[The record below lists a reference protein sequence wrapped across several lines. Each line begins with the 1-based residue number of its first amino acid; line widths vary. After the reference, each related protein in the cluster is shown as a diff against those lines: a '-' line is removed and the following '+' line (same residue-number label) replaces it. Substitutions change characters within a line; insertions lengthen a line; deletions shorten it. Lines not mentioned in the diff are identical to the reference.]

1 MTGADSS
8 YEFVTMSETST
19 ASDPAQAAQWDL
31 TAQISPHLDLH
42 MMFPLLE
49 YVDSLITA
57 GLVPYTHGDVAASR
71 LALLRP
77 THMVDY
83 AMDIYRELHGAD
95 AAIPQ
100 EMEAQK
106 AAVYKQ
112 QEELRDG
119 CIKFDELCKDEAE
132 KVSPMWWSGQVWTEV
147 GEWRPAHHIMNMH
160 VLCFVAAAIV
170 RHRESQ
176 CFSACSVLMPLLTAF
191 ISILSN
197 CNTKLNF

>member
-1 MTGADSS
+1 MTGVDSS

-19 ASDPAQAAQWDL
+19 ANDPAQAASWDL
-31 TAQISPHLDLH
+31 TSQISPHLDLH

-95 AAIPQ
+95 AEIPK
-100 EMEAQK
+100 EMETQK
-106 AAVYKQ
+106 
-112 QEELRDG
+112 EEVFKNLESLRDG
-119 CIKFDELCKDEAE
+119 CVKFDELCRDEAE
-132 KVSPMWWSGQVWTEV
+132 KVRAM
-147 GEWRPAHHIMNMH
+147 
-160 VLCFVAAAIV
+160 
-170 RHRESQ
+170 
-176 CFSACSVLMPLLTAF
+176 
-191 ISILSN
+191 
-197 CNTKLNF
+197 

>member
-132 KVSPMWWSGQVWTEV
+132 KVSPCGGQVRFGQRW
-147 GEWRPAHHIMNMH
+147 GSGDQHI
-160 VLCFVAAAIV
+160 
-170 RHRESQ
+170 
-176 CFSACSVLMPLLTAF
+176 
-191 ISILSN
+191 IL
-197 CNTKLNF
+197 

>member
-1 MTGADSS
+1 MTGVDSS

-19 ASDPAQAAQWDL
+19 ANDPAQAASWDL
-31 TAQISPHLDLH
+31 TSQISPHLDLH

-95 AAIPQ
+95 AEIPK
-100 EMEAQK
+100 EMETQK
-106 AAVYKQ
+106 
-112 QEELRDG
+112 EEVFKNLESLRDG
-119 CIKFDELCKDEAE
+119 CVKFDELCRDEAE
-132 KVSPMWWSGQVWTEV
+132 KVSQHGSDWMMKEDD
-147 GEWRPAHHIMNMH
+147 EHIYFSAR
-160 VLCFVAAAIV
+160 VTASCCGRTL
-170 RHRESQ
+170 SQ
-176 CFSACSVLMPLLTAF
+176 CNST
-191 ISILSN
+191 
-197 CNTKLNF
+197 

>member
-119 CIKFDELCKDEAE
+119 CIKFDELCKNEAE
-132 KVSPMWWSGQVWTEV
+132 KVRAMWWSGQVWTEV
-147 GEWRPAHHIMNMH
+147 EWRPAHHMH
-160 VLCFVAAAIV
+160 ACACFCCRHRH

-176 CFSACSVLMPLLTAF
+176 CFSASSVLMPLLTAF

-197 CNTKLNF
+197 FDTKLNF

>member
-8 YEFVTMSETST
+8 YEFVTMSETNPT
-19 ASDPAQAAQWDL
+19 ANDPAQAAEWDL

-106 AAVYKQ
+106 ADVLTKL
-112 QEELRDG
+112 EELRTG
-119 CIKFDELCKDEAE
+119 VVKFDEVCQDEAE
-132 KVSPMWWSGQVWTEV
+132 KVSYVTVRFGQRWSRDQ
-147 GEWRPAHHIMNMH
+147 HIICHMH
-160 VLCFVAAAIV
+160 VLALSPPNAVLYAFPHAFT
-170 RHRESQ
+170 HRIY
-176 CFSACSVLMPLLTAF
+176 LH
-191 ISILSN
+191 SILIQR
-197 CNTKLNF
+197 

>member
-119 CIKFDELCKDEAE
+119 CIKFDELCKNEAE
-132 KVSPMWWSGQVWTEV
+132 KVRAMWWSGQVWTEV
-147 GEWRPAHHIMNMH
+147 EWRPAHHICMH
-160 VLCFVAAAIV
+160 VLAFVAATAIV
-170 RHRESQ
+170 IASPNAFLHASRH
-176 CFSACSVLMPLLTAF
+176 AF
-191 ISILSN
+191 THRIYLHPIQSI
-197 CNTKLNF
+197 NTKLNF

>member
-119 CIKFDELCKDEAE
+119 CIKFDELCKNEAE
-132 KVSPMWWSGQVWTEV
+132 KVSPCGGQVRF
-147 GEWRPAHHIMNMH
+147 GQRRSGDQHIILVCMCL
-160 VLCFVAAAIV
+160 LCCRR

-176 CFSACSVLMPLLTAF
+176 CFSASSVLMPLLTVF

-197 CNTKLNF
+197 FNTKLNF